1 MTKWSMQLS
10 LSEFEPGCFTVTE
23 NLNLGWALAAG
34 GWWREEGAEERRGG
48 ALAVGGW
55 WREDVGG
62 DAGGDGVGVA
72 VLVCFRGSGGD
83 AGGDEGGGQLRI
95 HALERRAAGART

>member
-1 MTKWSMQLS
+1 MQLS

-23 NLNLGWALAAG
+23 NLNLGW
-34 GWWREEGAEERRGG
+34 

-72 VLVCFRGSGGD
+72 VLVRFRGSGGD